1 MNSRNLDAEIGRP
14 HARRIDH
21 HNKTIFIIRLRA
33 DRDDS
38 SIRALRWLLKRAKR
52 DFHMTALSV
61 TEEVAEQTE
70 RSAA

>member
-1 MNSRNLDAEIGRP
+1 MNSQNLDAEIGRP

-38 SIRALRWLLKRAKR
+38 SIRALRWLLKRAKHI
-52 DFHMTALSV
+52 HMTALSV